1 MPSYKNLNISHI
13 RYRALLDNAVDGI
26 IIINERG
33 VIDTFNPAA
42 VRLFGYTEDE
52 VIGDN
57 VSKLMPES
65 FRVLHDSIIQHYLD
79 SGDPTAIGI
88 DREIQGLHKD
98 GSVFPVE
105 ISLSEMLVDE
115 QKLFVGVVRDV
126 SDLRKAYKQ
135 VQISQDRFSVSMRY
149 ANIGTWDWDIQTGDL
164 FWSERIGP
172 LFGYDKNVP
181 ETTYENFLAAIHPED
196 RQKVVDAVND
206 CVEKQVEYEIEHRV
220 LWPDGTV
227 RWVLERGDVVRD
239 EQNEPLHMLGTVQDI
254 TQRKQAEL
262 LNIGRSVVL
271 EQVSASEPLSKT
283 LMQVAKNV
291 ENIDSEM
298 ICSITL
304 IEDEAIGDS
313 YSPSLPDSFSTYF
326 KGQKIGPESC
336 CYGYAAY
343 TKKALVVKD
352 IFNHPQWREY
362 QTLAKKVGLRACMS
376 EPILNVDGEVFGVLS
391 IFYRQA
397 KELSFAEK
405 AFVSQSTQIASL
417 VIERTRQN
425 ERLTDQRSLL
435 DLLRNGMSQFIASS
449 NMIST
454 ADYLMKGL
462 LALTGSEF
470 GFIGETKIDTHGD
483 LYLVMNTITGNSIE
497 NKNQDYYQQKSS
509 ERIEFRDLSNLFG
522 VVLTSRQPVIS
533 NSPSTD
539 DRWNGLPL
547 GHPILDNFL
556 GIPIFYGDELVGMFG
571 IANRKFGYNEKLLE
585 FLEPINVTY
594 GSIIYAKRAMD
605 REQKTRTA
613 LIKAKSEAD
622 KANKA
627 KSLFVSNMSHELR
640 TPMNAILG
648 FSQLLAMGDLDEA
661 QKNSVAEIEM
671 AGIHLLNLINELLDL
686 ARIESGKIKLS
697 IEPVNVVEMYFEQA
711 TLVNHELEKKNIIIS
726 YWENGQHIEN
736 VAQCKSCVGIKADQ
750 TRFKQ
755 ILLNL
760 LSNAIKYN
768 KKNGEIKVECVS
780 DYQKVRISIVDSG
793 IGINPQYQKR
803 LFKSFE
809 RLVDDPASVEG
820 TGIGLV
826 ITKNLV
832 ELMHGSIGVESELGK
847 GSTFWVEFPAYLES
861 NLKVENQLEIHSNDV
876 ENLHDE
882 NTKHLKILV
891 VEDNIANQKVILQ
904 QLKILGYQADVTI
917 NGEQAL
923 TRWREQDY
931 SCILTD
937 CNMPIMDGYQLT
949 RHVRQDELD
958 QGSHVPIIAVTANA
972 MDDDINRCLAAG
984 MDDYLTKP
992 IDLFDLQKVLV
1003 SWVNGKSNKILED
1016 QNHRNTNS
1024 HIDSSI
1030 IDFSVL
1036 SQAVGSNKQKHLYLL
1051 EVYVESAGET
1061 IEDLGNAIRNK
1072 KFSDIIFSAHKL
1084 KSASKSIGALAI
1096 VDISEKIEKQATK
1109 KENHE
1114 FELLFVKLNELL
1126 LSFKEFVSQF
1136 SCENQDAEAE
1146 IEHVSD
1152 ANALNILLVDDDGF
1166 LIEQMQAVLKLMG
1179 IGNVKTANNGD
1190 QALAVLNQASHNI
1203 DVMLCD
1209 LNMPGMDGVEFLR
1222 YLAESNYT
1230 GALILISGEE
1240 KRILKTAEELAKAHG
1255 LHILGAI
1262 EKPISPEILKTM
1274 LRQEKK
1280 VFSRINNSVKNI
1292 TVDELQHAIHSN
1304 ELIVFYQPQI
1314 EIQSRKLVS
1323 VEALV
1328 RWVHPL
1334 RGMIRP
1340 DYFISLAEENNL
1352 IHDLSNSVFTQAVK
1366 QLSLWHKEGLNIKL
1380 SLNLSVDSINR
1391 LDLPEWLMK
1400 IVNDANVSSDKII
1413 LELTESR
1420 LMEDVTSS
1428 LEVLTRLSLKGYR
1441 LSIDDFGT
1449 GYSSLEQLQRIP
1461 FGELKIDRSFVD
1473 GASRDDASRAIVES
1487 SIALAKSL
1495 NLKTVA
1501 EGVETQEDWNLLA
1514 KLGCDLIQGY
1524 FVAKPMPVVEFNQWQ
1539 KKWR

>member
-1 MPSYKNLNISHI
+1 MSSYKNLNISHI

-26 IIINERG
+26 IIINDRG
-33 VIDTFNPAA
+33 VIDTFNPSAA
-42 VRLFGYTEDE
+42 KLFGYKSDE
-52 VIGDN
+52 VIGKN

-65 FRVLHDSIIQHYLD
+65 FRMLHDGFIQDYLK

-98 GSVFPVE
+98 GSVFPVV

-115 QKLFVGVVRDV
+115 QRFFVGVVRDV

-135 VQISQDRFSVSMRY
+135 IQISEDRFSVSMRY

-172 LFGYDKNVP
+172 LFGYNENVP
-181 ETTYENFLAAIHPED
+181 ETTFENFLAAIHPED
-196 RQKVVDAVND
+196 RQKVIDAVND
-206 CVEKQVEYEIEHRV
+206 CVENQVEYEIEHRV
-220 LWPDGTV
+220 VWPDGTV

-271 EQVSASEPLSKT
+271 EQVSSSEPLSKT

-291 ENIDSEM
+291 EDIDSEM

-304 IEDEAIGDS
+304 IEGDAIGES

-326 KGQKIGPESC
+326 KGHKIGPDSC

-343 TKKALVVKD
+343 TKKALAVKD
-352 IFNHPQWREY
+352 IFNHPQWHEY
-362 QTLAKKVGLRACMS
+362 RTLANKVGLRACMS
-376 EPILNVDGEVFGVLS
+376 EPILNADSEVYGVLS

-397 KELSFAEK
+397 KELGVAEQ
-405 AFVSQSTQIASL
+405 AFISQSTQIASL

-425 ERLTDQRSLL
+425 ERLADQRSLL

-449 NMIST
+449 NMTST
-454 ADYLMKGL
+454 ADYLMNGL
-462 LALTGSEF
+462 LELTGSEF
-470 GFIGETKIDTHGD
+470 GFIGETKIDTNGD
-483 LYLVMNTITGNSIE
+483 LYLVMNAITGVSSE

-509 ERIEFRDLSNLFG
+509 EGMEFRDLSNLFG
-522 VVLTSRQPVIS
+522 IVLTSRQPVIS
-533 NSPSTD
+533 NSPNTD
-539 DRWNGLPL
+539 NRAGGLPH
-547 GHPILDNFL
+547 GHPKLDNFL

-571 IANRKFGYNEKLLE
+571 IANRKYGYNEKLLE
-585 FLEPINVTY
+585 FLGPINVTY

-627 KSLFVSNMSHELR
+627 KSIFVSNMSHELR

-648 FSQLLAMGDLDEA
+648 FSQLLAMGDLDET
-661 QKNSVAEIEM
+661 QKSSVAEIEL
-671 AGIHLLNLINELLDL
+671 AGSHLLSLINELLDL
-686 ARIESGKIKLS
+686 ARIESGKIELS
-697 IEPVNVVEMYFEQA
+697 IESINISEIYFEQ
-711 TLVNHELEKKNIIIS
+711 TGLINHELEKKNINIS
-726 YWENGQHIEN
+726 YWENGKHIKSVE
-736 VAQCKSCVGIKADQ
+736 QCEKCVNIQADQ
-750 TRFKQ
+750 IRFKQ
-755 ILLNL
+755 VLLNL

-768 KKNGEIKVECVS
+768 KDNGEIKVECLS
-780 DYQKVRISIVDSG
+780 DTRKVRISVTDTG
-793 IGINPQYQKR
+793 IGLNQQQLKR

-809 RLVDDPASVEG
+809 RLVNDPASVEG

-832 ELMHGSIGVESELGK
+832 ELMRGSIGVESEPDK
-847 GSTFWVEFPAYLES
+847 GSTFWVEFPKDLES
-861 NLKVENQLEIHSNDV
+861 NVKPEEQSGLHNRNEEDLLKE
-876 ENLHDE
+876 DE
-882 NTKHLKILV
+882 AHIKILV

-904 QLKILGYQADVTI
+904 QLKILGYRADVAI
-917 NGEQAL
+917 NGEEAL
-923 TRWREQDY
+923 TYWQEKNY

-937 CNMPIMDGYQLT
+937 CNMPIIDGYQFT
-949 RHVRQDELD
+949 RNVRQHESDT
-958 QGSHVPIIAVTANA
+958 GSHVPIIAVTANA
-972 MDDDINRCLAAG
+972 LNDDIDRCIGAG

-992 IDLFDLQKVLV
+992 IDLFDLQKVLNTWIGEKDHEIV
-1003 SWVNGKSNKILED
+1003 EV
-1016 QNHRNTNS
+1016 QNDNNAENHFDANV
-1024 HIDSSI
+1024 IDL
-1030 IDFSVL
+1030 SVL
-1036 SQAVGSNKQKHLYLL
+1036 GRTVGDNKQKHLYLL
-1051 EVYVESAGET
+1051 EVYVRSAGET

-1072 KFSDIIFSAHKL
+1072 KFPDIKFSAHKL
-1084 KSASKSIGALAI
+1084 KSASRSIGAVAI
-1096 VDISEKIEKQATK
+1096 VDISEQIENQATK
-1109 KENHE
+1109 KDNHE
-1114 FELLFVKLNELL
+1114 FEYLFVRLNELF
-1126 LSFKEFVSQF
+1126 LSFKDFVGQF
-1136 SCENQDAEAE
+1136 SLENQD
-1146 IEHVSD
+1146 IEVEMEQMSD
-1152 ANALNILLVDDDGF
+1152 VHALNILLVDDDNF
-1166 LIEQMQAVLKLMG
+1166 IIEQMQAVLKLMG
-1179 IGNVKTANNGD
+1179 IANIKTANNGE
-1190 QALAVLNQASHNI
+1190 QALTVISQPLHNI

-1222 YLAESNYT
+1222 YLAQSKYA

-1240 KRILKTAEELAKAHG
+1240 KRLLKTAEELAKAHG
-1255 LHILGAI
+1255 LNVLGVI
-1262 EKPISPEILKTM
+1262 EKPISPEVLNLM
-1274 LRQEKK
+1274 LGQEKK
-1280 VFSRINNSVKNI
+1280 AFSALNKSVKDI
-1292 TVDELQHAIHSN
+1292 SVDELWHAIHSG
-1304 ELIVFYQPQI
+1304 ELTVFYQPQV
-1314 EIQSRKLVS
+1314 ELHSRKLVS

-1328 RWVHPL
+1328 RWVHPI
-1334 RGMIRP
+1334 RGMIGP
-1340 DYFISLAEENNL
+1340 DYFIALAEENHL
-1352 IHDLSNSVFTQAVK
+1352 IHDLTKAVFTQAVK
-1366 QLSLWHKEGLNIKL
+1366 QLAVWNSEGLNIKL
-1380 SLNLSVDSINR
+1380 SLNLSVDSISR
-1391 LDLPEWLMK
+1391 LDLPEWLMDIVQESNVSTDK
-1400 IVNDANVSSDKII
+1400 IV

-1473 GASRDDASRAIVES
+1473 GSSRDEASCAIVES

-1495 NLKTVA
+1495 NMKTVA

-1514 KLGCDLIQGY
+1514 KLGCDLVQGY
-1524 FVAKPMPVVEFNQWQ
+1524 FIAKPMPVIEFDKWQ
-1539 KKWR
+1539 TKWC